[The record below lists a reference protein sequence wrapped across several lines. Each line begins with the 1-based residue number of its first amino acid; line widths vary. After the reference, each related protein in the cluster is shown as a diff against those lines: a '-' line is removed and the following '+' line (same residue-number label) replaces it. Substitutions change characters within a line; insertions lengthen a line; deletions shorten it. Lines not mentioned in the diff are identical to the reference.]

1 MTRLAIFLLV
11 TCITACQ
18 GTRAEPRQIDEV
30 TWEGVDRI
38 VAIGDLHG
46 DYESYLET
54 LRLAGLVNRRGRWIG
69 DKTHLVQTG
78 DIPDRGPDTRE
89 IMEHLDGLARQ
100 AQKDG
105 GRVHGLIGNHE
116 AMNLYGDLRYVT
128 QEEFEAFR
136 GRDSQRMQD
145 RYYEL
150 VLQDMEQ
157 NDPEGFAALPEGYR
171 ETWDQDHPL
180 GWVEHRQ
187 AWNPA
192 WNPNGEYA
200 VRTLSQ
206 NTAIRINGTVFVHGG
221 ISDLYADLSL
231 AEINRQVVDS
241 LGAFDPEATG
251 PAVDECGPLW
261 YRGLSGMAPEA
272 PEEVVTSILER
283 LGASRIVVGHT
294 PTPGIIWP
302 RYDGRV
308 VQIDTGISE
317 HYGGH
322 TAFLEITPQG
332 MFAGY
337 PGGRLAL
344 PSDDEARL
352 EYLDQVI
359 ALDPENKQL
368 QAFREMF
375 LAPDTDSGSRVE
387 AQAEDDAEVV
397 AEAESEAVEGDGSG
411 DSVTEVVA
419 ATCLRSEEASAPA
432 L

>member
-46 DYESYLET
+46 DYEGYLET
-54 LRLAGLVNRRGRWIG
+54 LKLAGLVNRRGRWIG
-69 DKTHLVQTG
+69 DKAHLVQTG

-89 IMEHLDGLARQ
+89 IMEHLDDLARQ
-100 AQKDG
+100 AEKDG

-128 QEEFEAFR
+128 GEEFEAFK
-136 GRDSQRMQD
+136 GRDSRRMQD

-157 NDPEGFAALPEGYR
+157 NDPEGFAALPESYR
-171 ETWDQDHPL
+171 ETWDLDHPL

-187 AWNPA
+187 SWNPA

-206 NTAIRINGTVFVHGG
+206 NTAIRINGNVFVHGG
-221 ISDLYADLSL
+221 ISDIYADLPLSEL
-231 AEINRQVVDS
+231 NRQVVAS
-241 LGAFDPEATG
+241 LEAFDPEATG

-283 LGASRIVVGHT
+283 LGADRIIVGHT

-308 VQIDTGISE
+308 VQIDTGISD

-322 TAFLEITPQG
+322 PAFLEITPQG

-337 PGGRLAL
+337 PGGRIAL
-344 PSDDEARL
+344 PSEDEARVD
-352 EYLDQVI
+352 YLDQVI
-359 ALDPENKQL
+359 ALDPENRQL
-368 QAFREMF
+368 QAFREI
-375 LAPDTDSGSRVE
+375 LVAPVSE
-387 AQAEDDAEVV
+387 PPPE
-397 AEAESEAVEGDGSG
+397 AEAESEAEAVESG
-411 DSVTEVVA
+411 EESGPVADAEVV
-419 ATCLRSEEASAPA
+419 TCLRPDEASAPA